1 MSDTLFHPL
10 IIAGLS
16 AFLAVLITIIDGI
29 VNNYGDVEIDIN
41 SGSKRIIV
49 KGGAPLLGTLA
60 EKKIFVPSACG
71 GRGTCGACKVKILSD
86 VGPVLP
92 TETPFLN
99 PLELSS
105 KTRLSCQIKVKSKI
119 DIEIPE
125 DLFNV
130 QSFQTRVVS
139 IKDVTYD
146 IKEIRFELLNPQDVR
161 FKPGQYMQLEIPPYG
176 KIRTPTQRAYSI
188 SSVPSDNK
196 AIELLIRLVKG
207 GIVTSY
213 VFQQLKVG
221 QEIKLIG
228 PFGDFHIQDTGA
240 DMVCVAGGSG
250 MAPFNSILFDMFER
264 GNTSRNIWYFFG
276 ARTQKDLF
284 YVEKLRSLEKQWS
297 QFHFIPALSEPQ
309 AEEDWKGDS
318 GLITV
323 VLDKYMRE
331 KMDPK
336 SVKEGY
342 LCGSPGMI
350 DACVKVMNAN
360 SIQTDKIYYDKFA

>member
-1 MSDTLFHPL
+1 MTDLWLHPL
-10 IIAGLS
+10 IIASIS
-16 AFLAVLITIIDGI
+16 AFLAVLITVIDGL

-41 SGSKRIIV
+41 SGSKKLVV
-49 KGGAPLLGTLA
+49 KGGAPLLGSLA
-60 EKKIFVPSACG
+60 ERKIFVPSACG

-99 PLELSS
+99 PTEL
-105 KTRLSCQIKVKSKI
+105 KNNTRLSCQVKVKSKI
-119 DIEIPE
+119 RIEIPE
-125 DLFNV
+125 SLFNV
-130 QSFQTRVVS
+130 QSFQTRVSS
-139 IKDVTYD
+139 IRNVTYD
-146 IKEIRFELLNPQDVR
+146 IREVRFELLNPNDIR

-188 SSVPSDNK
+188 SSLPKDNHF
-196 AIELLIRLVKG
+196 IELLIRLVKG
-207 GIVTSY
+207 GIATTY
-213 VFQQLKVG
+213 VFDHLKVG
-221 QEIKLIG
+221 DELRLIG
-228 PFGDFHIQDTGA
+228 PFGDFHVQETMA

-264 GNTSRNIWYFFG
+264 GDTGRRVWYFFG

-284 YVEKLRSLEKQWS
+284 YVEKFRSLEKQWP
-297 QFHFIPALSEPQ
+297 QFRFIPALSEPQ
-309 AEEDWKGDS
+309 PGESWDGES

-323 VLDKYMRE
+323 VLDKYMKGE
-331 KMDPK
+331 MDPH

-360 SIQTDKIYYDKFA
+360 AIPTDRIFYDKFA